1 MKSLIDRQEIKK
13 GLEDP
18 NVDTSDY
25 KRAKKKFDEAKANYR
40 SEKQSYNRF
49 IRYKMNRM
57 NVNTM
62 TMLSKLY
69 KSLKKA
75 REQYCEAKLNLNTL
89 TITTFSEKVDLEL
102 SIKSAKNLSIMLS
115 KIAEDDSFNDDDVI
129 SVSLFKNKEGRVL

>member
-1 MKSLIDRQEIKK
+1 MKSVIDREEIKK

-49 IRYKMNRM
+49 IRYKMNRL

-62 TMLSKLY
+62 AMLSKLY

-75 REQYCEAKLNLNTL
+75 RDRYCEAKAYLNTL

-115 KIAEDDSFNDDDVI
+115 KIADDDTFEDDDVI
-129 SVSLFKNKEGRVL
+129 SVSLFKNKAGRVL